1 MVMRCWQL
9 KGISS
14 NLGVSKLTL
23 SLRPGAGLV
32 VHLADFDEN
41 WVGGTVALWIGVS
54 QDSGR
59 VLLHLAFLLA
69 FFHRFLS
76 SASCTLN
83 NGRGVPKSRLA
94 EKCF

>member
-1 MVMRCWQL
+1 MLAFVQ
-9 KGISS
+9 GISS

-41 WVGGTVALWIGVS
+41 WVGGIVALWIGVS

-59 VLLHLAFLLA
+59 VLLHEV
-69 FFHRFLS
+69 RFL
-76 SASCTLN
+76 
-83 NGRGVPKSRLA
+83 GVFSQIFVIRKLHIEQRPRCSKV
-94 EKCF
+94 EIG